1 MVGGVMGT
9 RVRSV
14 KRQLAAPAF
23 VAGLVVLTST
33 REAAAGGEPN
43 WGSVANA
50 FVMTLL
56 PHDVGALLLPGNL
69 YPSLGWS
76 LQVPLHTGA
85 TLRHR
90 LVGGFDWTPG
100 SYEHRVRWRAGY
112 RVGTRHLFVG
122 VGYTRDRTASTWSP
136 ELGTRLFHESS
147 SNEGLVRAAHFIVRT
162 DIARNFEDLRAV
174 TWLIG
179 WDML

>member
-1 MVGGVMGT
+1 MGT
-9 RVRSV
+9 RVISLE
-14 KRQLAAPAF
+14 RQLALPA
-23 VAGLVVLTST
+23 VIAALVVSTST
-33 REAAAGGEPN
+33 REAAAGADPN
-43 WGSVANA
+43 WNSVSNA
-50 FVMTLL
+50 VVMTLL
-56 PHDVGALLLPGNL
+56 PHDLGALLVPSVL

-76 LQVPLHTGA
+76 VQIPLGIGP

-112 RVGTRHLFVG
+112 RVGTRHLFAG

-136 ELGTRLFHESS
+136 ELGTRLLHESS
-147 SNEGLVRAAHFIVRT
+147 RSDGLIRAAHFIVRT
-162 DIARNFEDLRAV
+162 DISRDLQHLRAV